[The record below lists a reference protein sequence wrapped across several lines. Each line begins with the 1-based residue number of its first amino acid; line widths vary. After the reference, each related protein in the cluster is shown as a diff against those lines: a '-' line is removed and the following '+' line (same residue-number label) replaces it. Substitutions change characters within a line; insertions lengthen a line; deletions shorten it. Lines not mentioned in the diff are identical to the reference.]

1 MLFSSIP
8 FLYTFLPCVLILYFL
23 VPGWLK
29 NTVLLLSSLFFYAW
43 GEPRFVV
50 FMVIAIVQGYV
61 FGLLAEK
68 FRDRPKRAKLCL
80 WASAVVSLGLL
91 GYCKYADFFISG
103 FNTLT
108 GLSLPLLHVALPIG
122 ISFYTFQILS
132 YVIDVYRGD
141 VTAQRNLIDLAA
153 YVAMFPQLIAG
164 PIVRYADIAPQL
176 KHRTHTLA
184 DAAYGARRFILGLS
198 KKVLLANVL
207 YELISAYKSAAN
219 VSVLF
224 VWLYA
229 AAYVLHLYF
238 DFSGYSDMAIG
249 LGRIFGFHFIEN
261 FNYPYISASV
271 TEFWRRWHMSL
282 GSWFRDYVY
291 IPLGGNRVS
300 KAKWFR
306 NIFIVWLLT
315 GLWHGAAWTF
325 ILWGLFFAV
334 FLTAEKLW
342 YGEALAQTRFLK
354 HLYVLLLIAVSFV
367 IFDAASVSD
376 AFRTI
381 GSLFG
386 LGGLPRSDVLA
397 RYYFDSY
404 SGVFLVAIVGATP
417 LPAKIVRPR
426 QKDHV
431 RCGAGGAAG
440 PAGGGHRLSGG
451 RVLQPVPV
459 FPLLKEVPPCLK
471 NGKAFSRWGS
481 CPRLFWV
488 LASGRRSSPPMRSPP
503 VSAARWPRCRNCPQ
517 AAISPANSCP
527 ATRITPRTSFL
538 CGSSSAP

>member
-8 FLYTFLPCVLILYFL
+8 FLYTFLPCVLVLYFL
-23 VPGWLK
+23 APRQLK

-50 FMVIAIVQGYV
+50 FMVIAIVQGYM

-68 FRDRPKRAKLCL
+68 YRSRPAGAKLCL
-80 WASAVVSLGLL
+80 WASAVISLGLL

-103 FNTLT
+103 FNRLT
-108 GLSLPLLHVALPIG
+108 GLSVPLLHVALPIG

-141 VTAQRNLIDLAA
+141 VTAQRNFIDLAA

-176 KHRTHTLA
+176 KSRTHTLR
-184 DAAYGARRFILGLS
+184 DAACGARRFILGLS

-207 YELISAYKSAAN
+207 YELISTYKSSAET
-219 VSVLF
+219 SVLF

-249 LGRIFGFHFIEN
+249 LGRIFGFHFPEN
-261 FNYPYISASV
+261 FDYPYISASV

-300 KAKWFR
+300 RSKWFR
-306 NIFIVWLLT
+306 NILIVWLLT

-342 YGEALAQTRFLK
+342 YGRALAETRIFK
-354 HLYVLLLIAVSFV
+354 HLYVLLLIVVSFV
-367 IFDAASVSD
+367 LFDAASVQD
-376 AFRTI
+376 ALRTI
-381 GSLFG
+381 AALFG
-386 LGGLPRSDVLA
+386 LGGLPLTDPLS
-397 RYYFDSY
+397 RYYLDSY
-404 SGVFLVAIVGATP
+404 SGVFLIAAVGATP
-417 LPAKIVRPR
+417 LPAAIVR
-426 QKDHV
+426 QLSESKL
-431 RCGAGGAAG
+431 GGKLLSVLEPAA
-440 PAGGGHRLSGG
+440 
-451 RVLQPVPV
+451 
-459 FPLLKEVPPCLK
+459 LLALLAAVTAYLVD
-471 NGKAFSRWGS
+471 GS
-481 CPRLFWV
+481 FNP
-488 LASGRRSSPPMRSPP
+488 
-503 VSAARWPRCRNCPQ
+503 
-517 AAISPANSCP
+517 
-527 ATRITPRTSFL
+527 FL
-538 CGSSSAP
+538 YFRF